1 MTSAVPR
8 PTPPPPTSAPIT
20 PPVGGHAAEPLTVAS
35 VALVMLTVVLWGG
48 TPVAISYSVDTL
60 PPIAVAG
67 IRFFL
72 ASAFM
77 LAWCRIE
84 GASLRMKPGQ
94 LGPCCITGTLLFVQI
109 SLFHLGIAESNSSH
123 ATLFINTFIFWVA
136 LLEHFVTRVSRL
148 SGRKLAGLALA
159 ATGVVLIL
167 RDPSAGTATATAA
180 AHPEQPSLYGDILL
194 LGSGMVLGIKIIY
207 TKSAVRVVEPGKLI
221 FWHDVVGTLLFAVY
235 AAAFEHVTVDLQ
247 DPGLPAAVWGLLYQG
262 LVVAGFCFAV
272 QARLLRKH
280 AASQIS
286 VFSFATPLFG
296 IALAVWLRGDP
307 LSPWLSLS
315 AVCVAAGIVLVN
327 REARG

>member
-8 PTPPPPTSAPIT
+8 PTPT
-20 PPVGGHAAEPLTVAS
+20 PPASVPISPPAGGHSAEPLNFAS

-67 IRFFL
+67 MRFFL

-77 LAWCRIE
+77 LVWCRIE
-84 GASLRMKPGQ
+84 GASLRLIPGQ

-159 ATGVVLIL
+159 ALGVVLIL
-167 RDPSAGTATATAA
+167 RDPTSGTAASAAA

-221 FWHDVVGTLLFAVY
+221 FWHDVVGTLLFSVY
-235 AAAFEHVTVDLQ
+235 AAAFEHVRIDLQ
-247 DPGLPAAVWGLLYQG
+247 DPGLPAAAWGLLYQG

-315 AVCVAAGIVLVN
+315 AVCVAVGIVLVN